1 MPSTVRLSN
10 ELRSRIIKIGDK
22 LSAKDGKYRSVEDL
36 IELLID
42 SYEKK
47 EEKDAGQF

>member
-1 MPSTVRLSN
+1 MSSTIRLSN
-10 ELRSRIIKIGDK
+10 ELRSRIVKIGDK
-22 LSAKDGKYRSVEDL
+22 LSAKDGKYRTIEDL

-47 EEKDAGQF
+47 EHKE